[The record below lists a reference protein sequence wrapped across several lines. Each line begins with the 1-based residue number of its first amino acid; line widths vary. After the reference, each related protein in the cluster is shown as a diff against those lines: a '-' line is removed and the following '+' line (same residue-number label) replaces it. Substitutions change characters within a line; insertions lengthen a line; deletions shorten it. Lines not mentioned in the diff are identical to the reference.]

1 MFIWQAQ
8 YMQCQWLWR
17 AQITWNSSMVALVI
31 YTWPQHSLHLHL
43 VIPRSLSSKKENY
56 RSTYSPQWSTYGSQ
70 MSTYVMKQSFHFQ
83 PVEYQTCQTSV
94 YQLGT
99 HTYVHKND
107 DDGTGELNQIR
118 QICSAQGLAQQTVL
132 AIWSPWLNTWW
143 NYMCWIWAISQ
154 VFSNHSLL
162 IHFPVPWKSHQMYPG
177 EGTEVDCSRQYAV
190 EAVTASDVEL

>member
-83 PVEYQTCQTSV
+83 PVEYQTCQTSM

-99 HTYVHKND
+99 HTYVCTQKWWWWHRRIEPNQANLQC
-107 DDGTGELNQIR
+107 TGSG
-118 QICSAQGLAQQTVL
+118 SADSAGGNEVL
-132 AIWSPWLNTWW
+132 AGWTHDEIICVGYELYHKHS
-143 NYMCWIWAISQ
+143 AI
-154 VFSNHSLL
+154 
-162 IHFPVPWKSHQMYPG
+162 IHY
-177 EGTEVDCSRQYAV
+177 
-190 EAVTASDVEL
+190 